1 MHMLYYTKTDEY
13 VKIDGDV
20 ATIGITNYAQEQLG
34 DIIFIDSV
42 SVGKNLEKG
51 GVLTAIESVKAATD
65 VYSPITGEVVEFNDT
80 LSAQPGLVNQSAQ
93 QDGWIVKVKVSN
105 KSELDELLTEEDYS
119 KIHAE

>member
-1 MHMLYYTKTDEY
+1 MLYYTKTDEY

-80 LSAQPGLVNQSAQ
+80 LSAQPVSLTSQPSKMAGLL
-93 QDGWIVKVKVSN
+93 K
-105 KSELDELLTEEDYS
+105 
-119 KIHAE
+119 